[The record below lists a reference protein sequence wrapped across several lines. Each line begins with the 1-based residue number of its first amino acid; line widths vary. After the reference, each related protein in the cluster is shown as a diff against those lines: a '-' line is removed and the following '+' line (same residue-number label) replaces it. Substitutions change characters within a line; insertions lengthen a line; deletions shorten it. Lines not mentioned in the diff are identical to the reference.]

1 MKPDTS
7 TIDIRAMALL
17 IILCA
22 SWGLNQV
29 AIKVAVADIP
39 PVLQAGIRSM
49 GATCLMLVWMTI
61 KKQPLLEKDGTLLW
75 GFMAGL
81 LFSAE
86 FVLIYWGLEFT
97 NASRSSI
104 FLSTSPFIVA
114 LGAQLFIRTEY
125 LSRIQI
131 IGMVLA
137 FAGILVAFHESLS
150 LPDPGMI
157 KGDIMLLGAAVFW
170 GATTVLIKASP
181 LAMVYP
187 GKVLLYQLGVSAVIL
202 PFASIFLGEPHIQ
215 PLTPLVISS
224 LIYQIVWVAFIT
236 YVTWFWLIR
245 TYPVS
250 RLAPFTFLTPLFG
263 VMAGSWLLG
272 ETVTIY
278 LLFALG
284 MVGAGIYLVNR
295 R

>member
-7 TIDIRAMALL
+7 AIDIKAMALL

-39 PVLQAGIRSM
+39 PVLQAGIRSI
-49 GATCLMLVWMTI
+49 GATCLMLGWMTI
-61 KKQPLLEKDGTLLW
+61 KKKSLLEKDGTLVW
-75 GFMAGL
+75 GLICGL

-97 NASRSSI
+97 NASRSTI
-104 FLSTSPFIVA
+104 FLNTSPFVVA
-114 LGAQLFIRTEY
+114 LGAHLFIRAEY

-137 FAGILVAFHESLS
+137 FAGILVAFHESLN
-150 LPDPGMI
+150 LPDSEMI
-157 KGDIMLLGAAVFW
+157 KGDIMLMGAAVFW
-170 GATTVLIKASP
+170 GTTTVVIKASP
-181 LAMVYP
+181 LAKVYP

-202 PFASIFLGEPHIQ
+202 PFASLFLGEPPVQ
-215 PLTPLVISS
+215 TLTPLVISS
-224 LIYQIVWVAFIT
+224 LIYQTVWVAFIT

-278 LLFALG
+278 LLCALA

>member
-1 MKPDTS
+1 
-7 TIDIRAMALL
+7 
-17 IILCA
+17 
-22 SWGLNQV
+22 
-29 AIKVAVADIP
+29 
-39 PVLQAGIRSM
+39 M

-61 KKQPLLEKDGTLLW
+61 KKKSLLEKDGTLLW
-75 GFMAGL
+75 GLICGL

-97 NASRSSI
+97 NASRSTI
-104 FLSTSPFIVA
+104 FLNTSPFVVA
-114 LGAQLFIRTEY
+114 LGAHLFIRAEY

-137 FAGILVAFHESLS
+137 FAGILVAFHESLN

-157 KGDIMLLGAAVFW
+157 KGDVMLMGAAVFW
-170 GATTVLIKASP
+170 GATTVVIKASP
-181 LAMVYP
+181 LAKVYP

-202 PFASIFLGEPHIQ
+202 PVASIFLGEPSVQ
-215 PLTPLVISS
+215 TLTPLVISS
-224 LIYQIVWVAFIT
+224 LIYQTVWVAFFT

-263 VMAGSWLLG
+263 VLAGSWLLG

-278 LLFALG
+278 LLCALA

>member
-29 AIKVAVADIP
+29 AIKAAVADIP

-61 KKQPLLEKDGTLLW
+61 KKKSLLEKDGTLVW
-75 GFMAGL
+75 GLICGL

-97 NASRSSI
+97 NASRSTI
-104 FLSTSPFIVA
+104 FLNTSPFVVA
-114 LGAQLFIRTEY
+114 LGAHLFIRAEY

-137 FAGILVAFHESLS
+137 FAGILVAF
-150 LPDPGMI
+150 
-157 KGDIMLLGAAVFW
+157 F
-170 GATTVLIKASP
+170 
-181 LAMVYP
+181 
-187 GKVLLYQLGVSAVIL
+187 
-202 PFASIFLGEPHIQ
+202 
-215 PLTPLVISS
+215 
-224 LIYQIVWVAFIT
+224 T

-263 VMAGSWLLG
+263 VLAGSWLLG

-278 LLFALG
+278 LLCALA